1 MTSLPPSLAHSRSE
15 FLARSAQGLGFCL
28 ILLFLLTI
36 LGSFLPPQLLDPNW
50 QLTLASNLIDNGAY
64 PLLGFFL
71 VVLASYIDPG
81 NQAIERRQAQLRALA
96 CWVAI
101 AYLLLAPLQG
111 IVFLRGFSQAG
122 SGLRQQTQRSHEAIV
137 NLRAAISTSGS
148 FSELQARLR
157 QLQAPS
163 LPPDASSLPLR
174 QLKTNLIDQ
183 LEASDNALKQNL
195 RQPLVGKLWP
205 TLQKTLRNMLAALVL
220 GLGFASIGTPKGS
233 SLTLL
238 QSWSTRF
245 RGLGTL
251 SRQIK
256 GRWQNWSQERKE
268 HRQMALRLAQIRL
281 AHKQGDQSPGRG
293 GKSRR
298 STKNNEVKA
307 YFEQINAAGS
317 KNDDPQL

>member
-1 MTSLPPSLAHSRSE
+1 MTFLPQAATGSASE
-15 FLARSAQGLGFCL
+15 RLARGAQGLGFAL
-28 ILLFLLTI
+28 ILLFLLNI
-36 LGSFLPPQLLDPNW
+36 IGSFLPPQLLDPTW

-71 VVLASYIDPG
+71 VVLAAYIDPD
-81 NQAIERRQAQLRALA
+81 NAALERRQARLRVLA
-96 CWVAI
+96 CWLAI

-111 IVFLRGFSQAG
+111 LVFLRGFSQAG

-137 NLRAAISTSGS
+137 NLRSAISTSGS

-163 LPPDASSLPLR
+163 LPPDASNLPLR
-174 QLKTNLIDQ
+174 QLKTSLIDQ

-195 RQPLVGKLWP
+195 RQPLVSKLWP
-205 TLQKTLRNMLAALVL
+205 TLQKTLRNMVAALVL

-238 QSWSTRF
+238 QSWSTGF
-245 RGLGTL
+245 RWWGTQRNRL
-251 SRQIK
+251 QR
-256 GRWQNWSQERKE
+256 RWLNWWEKRQERRE
-268 HRQMALRLAQIRL
+268 MAVRLVQIRK
-281 AHKQGDQSPGRG
+281 AQQQAEPSAAKN

-298 STKNNEVKA
+298 GTSKNGVNS
-307 YFEQINAAGS
+307 YFDQINRSRSRDDDS
-317 KNDDPQL
+317 KP